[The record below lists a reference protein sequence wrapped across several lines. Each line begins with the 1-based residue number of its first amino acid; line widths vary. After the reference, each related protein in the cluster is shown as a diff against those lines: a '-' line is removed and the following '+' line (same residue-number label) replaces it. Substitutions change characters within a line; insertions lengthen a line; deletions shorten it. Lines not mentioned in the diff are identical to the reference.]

1 MKLTRTPLDETQKAF
16 LEWKRL
22 EKIEEKGRINSQKQL
37 QAEKGKNTRL
47 NSILRQ
53 LSHKKMDW
61 HGVPHDLLQRRASSR
76 RWHLQRTNQARHGQC
91 DHPRGRTQLL
101 PDDHQFYLSIK
112 LFVYVPRQLSIIV
125 ISFDSLL
132 LDRYKYNIQ
141 LLYHKNSSSAS

>member
-1 MKLTRTPLDETQKAF
+1 MSKKMKLTRTPLDETQKAF

-61 HGVPHDLLQRRASSR
+61 HGVPKPKS
-76 RWHLQRTNQARHGQC
+76 
-91 DHPRGRTQLL
+91 L
-101 PDDHQFYLSIK
+101 PEI
-112 LFVYVPRQLSIIV
+112 
-125 ISFDSLL
+125 
-132 LDRYKYNIQ
+132 YNVQ
-141 LLYHKNSSSAS
+141 KFEY